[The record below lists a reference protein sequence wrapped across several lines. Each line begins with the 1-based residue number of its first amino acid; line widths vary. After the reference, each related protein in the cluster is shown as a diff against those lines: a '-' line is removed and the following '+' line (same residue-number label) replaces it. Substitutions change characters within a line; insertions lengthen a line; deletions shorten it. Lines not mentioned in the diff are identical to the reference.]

1 MLTPDGL
8 IFLQILGSALVIY
21 FLWII
26 WQLVTNKGMARIHK
40 IFLLGWH
47 GACLAPWCILVY
59 INCEKTIPAH
69 ERIHAKQQLEL
80 GKYFGFLKFW
90 WIYATNTQKRL
101 AWEVEAYKE
110 SYRLNPAGLNNY
122 AFYLRQYG
130 TNLTH
135 AEAINLLTK

>member
-8 IFLQILGSALVIY
+8 IVLQLLGSALAAY

-26 WQLVTNKGMARIHK
+26 LQLFTNNGMARVHAPVL
-40 IFLLGWH
+40 FGWH
-47 GACLAPWCILVY
+47 GVCLAPWFILVY
-59 INCEKTIPAH
+59 IDCEKTIPAH

-90 WIYATNTQKRL
+90 WIYATDKQKRL

-110 SYRLNPAGLNNY
+110 SYRLNPVGLNNY
-122 AFYLRQYG
+122 AKYLCQYG
-130 TNLTH
+130 VNLSH
-135 AEAINLLTK
+135 ADAIKLLTE